1 MHVVVV
7 GVGVLVVVLQ
17 GQHEVDEGVRGDLER
32 PQEVAVLRKKEG
44 NEDEELLEHRKVLF
58 LRD

>member
-44 NEDEELLEHRKVLF
+44 K
-58 LRD
+58 

>member
-32 PQEVAVLRKKEG
+32 PQEVAVLGKKEG